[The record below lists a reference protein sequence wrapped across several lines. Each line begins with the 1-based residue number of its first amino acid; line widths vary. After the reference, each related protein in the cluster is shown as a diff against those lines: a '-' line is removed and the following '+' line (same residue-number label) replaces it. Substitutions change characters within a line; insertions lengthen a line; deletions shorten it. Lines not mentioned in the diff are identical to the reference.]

1 MKICAAFLFALFVFF
16 PLSGKPLLFAQDD
29 PVPPA
34 LSMGDDELQAKTKE
48 IAKVLRC
55 AVCQSESVWESNST
69 LAIQMRD
76 IVRDRLLAGE
86 SADEIKD
93 YFVSRYGDYI
103 VFKPRFEGINLLLWG
118 GPFTILLI
126 GGVIL
131 LRNIRRWTRKPRP
144 TAPGTTAA
152 ASLNPIDEKQRERL
166 EQELRK
172 G

>member
-1 MKICAAFLFALFVFF
+1 MRIWATFLFAVFVFF
-16 PLSGKPLLFAQDD
+16 PVSEEPLLFAQDG
-29 PVPPA
+29 PMPPA

-76 IVRDRLLAGE
+76 IVRERLLAGE
-86 SADEIKD
+86 SSDEIQA

-103 VFKPRFEGINLLLWG
+103 IFKPRFRGINLLLWG
-118 GPFTILLI
+118 GPFLLLLF

-131 LRNIRRWTRKPRP
+131 LRNLSKWTKPHP
-144 TAPGTTAA
+144 ALPEAPS
-152 ASLNPIDEKQRERL
+152 ASLDPIDEKQRQRL